1 MSQEEDKT
9 AVDMILIK
17 REHKKRIMNTK
28 VIPGE
33 ECVHGHHLVM
43 IDMHLKVRKY
53 RKTTRGCI
61 RYNPGLRY
69 GN

>member
-1 MSQEEDKT
+1 
-9 AVDMILIK
+9 
-17 REHKKRIMNTK
+17 MNTK
-28 VIPGE
+28 VIPGK

-53 RKTTRGCI
+53 RKTTKGYT

>member
-1 MSQEEDKT
+1 
-9 AVDMILIK
+9 MIQK
-17 REHKKRIMNTK
+17 YTK

-33 ECVHGHHLVM
+33 DYIHDHHLVVM
-43 IDMHLKVRKY
+43 DMHLKVRKY

-61 RYNPGLRY
+61 RCNPGLRY